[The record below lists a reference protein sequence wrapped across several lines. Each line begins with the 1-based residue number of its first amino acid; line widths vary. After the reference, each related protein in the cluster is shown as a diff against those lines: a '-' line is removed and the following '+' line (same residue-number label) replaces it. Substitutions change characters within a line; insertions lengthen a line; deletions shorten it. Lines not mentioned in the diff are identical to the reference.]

1 MPSRRGPV
9 LQGIPDHLFYLAQRK
24 SRTPRTEAQKAGAE
38 KGSPFRV
45 GSVLVNSS
53 DLILGWW

>member
-1 MPSRRGPV
+1 MPFRRGPV
-9 LQGIPDHLFYLAQRK
+9 LQGIVDRLFHLAQRK

-38 KGSPFRV
+38 KGSPSRV

-53 DLILGWW
+53 GLILGWW